1 MNEILHIYKN
11 IPKLINICEEVGNLQ
26 LKFHKTKIE
35 YTSKENNT
43 PVTDIDIKS
52 SNIITKKIKDFSNEI
67 PIISEEN
74 YQGINID
81 SCFWIIDPLD
91 GTRNYI
97 NEGNQFCINIAF
109 VKNNY
114 PIFGMI
120 YSPIEKKVFYAIEGQ
135 GSFLKEENKEPA
147 LININKMNSNLV
159 NIYTSCSMN
168 EKKLNLLIS
177 KIPNAKIN
185 KFSSAL
191 KFAAIASGDG
201 CFYPRLGP
209 THEWDT
215 AAGQCIVEEA
225 GGIVVDKNMSRF
237 RYNKNDTYL
246 NKEFFVIA
254 DPKFNWKTI
263 INQLCD

>member
-1 MNEILHIYKN
+1 
-11 IPKLINICEEVGNLQ
+11 
-26 LKFHKTKIE
+26 
-35 YTSKENNT
+35 
-43 PVTDIDIKS
+43 
-52 SNIITKKIKDFSNEI
+52 
-67 PIISEEN
+67 
-74 YQGINID
+74 
-81 SCFWIIDPLD
+81 
-91 GTRNYI
+91 
-97 NEGNQFCINIAF
+97 
-109 VKNNY
+109 
-114 PIFGMI
+114 
-120 YSPIEKKVFYAIEGQ
+120 
-135 GSFLKEENKEPA
+135 
-147 LININKMNSNLV
+147 MNSNLV

-225 GGIVVDKNMSRF
+225 GGVVVDKHMSRF

-246 NKEFFVIA
+246 NQEFFVIA
-254 DPKFNWKTI
+254 DSEFNWKTI